1 MTTPSISPSIY
12 IDFPFHLEGWLGL
25 ILLLVVLVL
34 GVKASWEPMRA
45 IAGRH
50 WVLLTGLV
58 MLAPILALVLK
69 IQLPIE
75 GLFPM
80 PGYPKAMYVP
90 EIILLCAIPLVFA
103 SGFFN
108 TFWAVF
114 IAALTGLVIAFV
126 NTHHFFTV
134 IDYASSALIFSLLA
148 RQRYRTTGF
157 QLLRHPAAAALA
169 TGLLLAPVII
179 LTTFLASGGS
189 FAPRV
194 DFAITQ
200 TWPMM
205 LARTIELL
213 VAGIISEGFY
223 LLKVKDWGR
232 AGYLVPSPFETSLQ
246 RKLLMTAL
254 PLMIVLALALSLGD
268 WVVAGNVARQMLRN
282 RLENVAAI
290 AGDSLPNFLETGQS
304 QLQSLSTPEL
314 LSMDG
319 ETLRAALG
327 QKLRGFR
334 FFNQIYL
341 INADGKLVSAY
352 PKNLADQFQFGK
364 EESNALNLVL
374 KGISTVPYLTQPS
387 IDAKSAV
394 FSFAAGISD
403 STGHVKGMLL
413 ARTDLETNPL
423 TQPAIQAIASLKDLQ
438 GEGMILD
445 ETQTIV
451 YQSAGVG
458 LFSRYG
464 NVPKTG
470 NSAFEEISKIGVRVM
485 SYSKI
490 VPGNQWRV
498 LVSLPAEQAQNQAL
512 TIAIPLLLIMA
523 VLATI
528 AIVSVRIGLRQ
539 LTTSL
544 NTLSSEASLMT
555 QGKLDQ
561 PVQVDSVDEVGQV
574 GRAFEQMRQSLKA
587 RLEELNAL
595 LKVSQAVSSNLEA
608 GDTLHPVLEAACL
621 RDANCVRMV
630 LPKEVLADLQYDRPL
645 VLGYGSAQDAYSYL
659 DGQVFELMQHQDVMS
674 IPNTNRIRR
683 LAYPA
688 GATQPGALVAVAL
701 QHETQ
706 YLGALWVA
714 FERPRNFSEEEIR
727 YLGTLANQASLA
739 ASNARLFAQAEIGR
753 QRLEAV
759 LVSSPEPVL
768 VIDEKMRLLLL
779 NSAALQVPGLLS
791 NSATG
796 ALIQEVI
803 NHPQL
808 LDLIVR
814 REGEKMAAR
823 EIVFSS
829 GKVYYA
835 SVSIVTA
842 NNRLVGKVC
851 VMQDITHYKK
861 LDSMKSD
868 FVATVSHDLRSPLT
882 LIRGYA
888 TMMQMVGELNDQQ
901 KNYVQKII
909 VGVDN
914 MSHLIVN
921 LLDLG
926 RIEAGVGLQIE
937 KVIAQEVIEHAVSD
951 VQPQA
956 AQKNIRLESEIA
968 GSQSVQ
974 IEADQM
980 LLRQALTNLIDNAVK
995 YTPMGGV
1002 VKIGLQIRAE
1012 SVVFQVVDNGIGIA
1026 PLDLPHV
1033 FEKFFR
1039 SGRREAYQQRGT
1051 GLGLAIV
1058 KSIADRHGGQ
1068 VWADSQLGKGST
1080 FFMEIPYRYQKP
1092 KQILS

>member
-1 MTTPSISPSIY
+1 M
-12 IDFPFHLEGWLGL
+12 GL
-25 ILLLVVLVL
+25 ILLLAALVL
-34 GVKASWEPMRA
+34 SVKSSWEPMRT
-45 IAGRH
+45 ISGKR
-50 WVLLTGLV
+50 WVLLAALV
-58 MLAPILALVLK
+58 MLAPILALVLH

-80 PGYPKAMYVP
+80 PGIPGQTAAP
-90 EIILLCAIPLVFA
+90 AIILLCAIPFVLA
-103 SGFFN
+103 GGFFN
-108 TFWAVF
+108 VFWAVV
-114 IAALTGLVIAFV
+114 IAALTGLVIAFKD
-126 NTHHFFTV
+126 THHFFTV
-134 IDYASSALIFSLLA
+134 VEYAGLALVFSFLV
-148 RQRYRTTGF
+148 RQRYRTAGF
-157 QLLRHPAAAALA
+157 QLMRHPAAAGFAA
-169 TGLLLAPVII
+169 GVLLAPAII

-194 DFAITQ
+194 DYAITQ
-200 TWPMM
+200 TWPVM
-205 LARTIELL
+205 LARTAELL
-213 VAGIISEGFY
+213 VAGMVAEGFY
-223 LLKVKDWGR
+223 VLRVKDWGK

-246 RKLLMTAL
+246 RKLLMTAVPL
-254 PLMIVLALALSLGD
+254 LMILALTLSLGD
-268 WVVAGNVARQMLRN
+268 WVVAGNVARQMLHN

-304 QLQSLSTPEL
+304 QLQSLSTPDL
-314 LSMDG
+314 LNMDT
-319 ETLRAALG
+319 ETLRAVLG
-327 QKLRGFR
+327 QKMRAFR
-334 FFNQIYL
+334 FFNQIYMISL
-341 INADGKLVSAY
+341 DGKLVSGY
-352 PKNLADQFQFGK
+352 PKNLADQFQLGK
-364 EESNALNLVL
+364 EETNALNLVM
-374 KGISTVPYLTQPS
+374 KGISTVPYLTQPPKE
-387 IDAKSAV
+387 AKSAI

-403 STGHVKGMLL
+403 STGHVKAMLL
-413 ARTDLETNPL
+413 ARTDLQTNPL
-423 TQPAIQAIASLKDLQ
+423 TQPAIQAIESLKDLQ
-438 GEGMILD
+438 GEGLILD
-445 ETQTIV
+445 ESQIIV

-458 LFSRYG
+458 LFSKYDASLDNG
-464 NVPKTG
+464 NLASGEMSKTG
-470 NSAFEEISKIGVRVM
+470 VRKM
-485 SYSKI
+485 SYSQI

-512 TIAIPLLLIMA
+512 TIAIPLLMIMA
-523 VLATI
+523 VLSAF
-528 AIVSVRIGLRQ
+528 AFFSVRIGLRQ

-544 NTLSSEASLMT
+544 NSLSSEASLMT

-561 PVQVDSVDEVGQV
+561 PVRLDTVDEVGQV

-608 GDTLHPVLEAACL
+608 GDTLLPVLEAACL

-630 LPKEVLADLQYDRPL
+630 LPKEVLADLQYDRPIN
-645 VLGYGSAQDAYSYL
+645 LGYGSARDAYSYL
-659 DGQVFELMQHQDVMS
+659 DGQIFELVQHQDVMS
-674 IPNTNRIRR
+674 LPNTNRIRR

-688 GATQPGALVAVAL
+688 GAAQPGAVVAVAL

-714 FERPRNFSEEEIR
+714 FEHPRNFSEEEIR
-727 YLGTLANQASLA
+727 YLGTLANQAALA

-768 VIDEKMRLLLL
+768 VFDEKMRLLLL

-791 NSATG
+791 NSTAG
-796 ALIQEVI
+796 AMIQEVI

-814 REGEKMAAR
+814 RESEKLAAR
-823 EIVFSS
+823 EIVFSN
-829 GKVYYA
+829 GKIYYA

-861 LDSMKSD
+861 IDSMKSD

-909 VGVDN
+909 VGVDS

-937 KVIAQEVIEHAVSD
+937 KVTAQEVIEHAISD

-956 AQKNIRLESEIA
+956 TQKNIRLESEIA

-980 LLRQALTNLIDNAVK
+980 LLRQALNNLIDNAVK

-1002 VKIGLQIRAE
+1002 VKVGLQIRAE

-1026 PLDLPHV
+1026 PLDLPRV
-1033 FEKFFR
+1033 FEKFYR

-1080 FFMEIPYRYQKP
+1080 FFLEVPYRYQKS